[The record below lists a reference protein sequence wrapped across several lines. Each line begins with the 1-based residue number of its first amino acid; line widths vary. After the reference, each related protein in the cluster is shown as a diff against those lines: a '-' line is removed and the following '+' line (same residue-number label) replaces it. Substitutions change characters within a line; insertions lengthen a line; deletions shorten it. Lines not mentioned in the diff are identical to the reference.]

1 MPQGEGTYGS
11 QVGRPSTKKKKK
23 NYIGRTSRTGE
34 KKSVDMKKK
43 YAGKKFTPLIG
54 RGTPE
59 ERKNT
64 REFAKDLENNRKAK
78 NKKRLKK
85 FKAFVKRATD
95 PRGTKAHDKD
105 PKGKTIGKVT
115 GTRDTDPRGTKAHD
129 KDPKGTT
136 IGKTTKAGKKFIKK
150 QTTNPFARK
159 KPDPESANKLM
170 KKLNKGK

>member
-1 MPQGEGTYGS
+1 VLKLLNVNKLKLKPNIIMPNHYGK
-11 QVGRPSTKKKKK
+11 T
-23 NYIGRTSRTGE
+23 
-34 KKSVDMKKK
+34 DMKKK
-43 YAGKKFTPLIG
+43 YAGKKFTPIIG

-64 REFAKDLENNRKAK
+64 REFAKDLDDNRKAK

-105 PKGKTIGKVT
+105 PEGKK
-115 GTRDTDPRGTKAHD
+115 
-129 KDPKGTT
+129 

-150 QTTNPFARK
+150 QTTTPFARK

>member
-1 MPQGEGTYGS
+1 MPNHYGK
-11 QVGRPSTKKKKK
+11 T
-23 NYIGRTSRTGE
+23 
-34 KKSVDMKKK
+34 DMKKK
-43 YAGKKFTPLIG
+43 YAGKKFTPIIG
-54 RGTPE
+54 RGTSE

-64 REFAKDLENNRKAK
+64 REFAKDLDDNRKAK

-105 PKGKTIGKVT
+105 SKGKK
-115 GTRDTDPRGTKAHD
+115 
-129 KDPKGTT
+129 
-136 IGKTTKAGKKFIKK
+136 IGKTTEAGKKYIKK

>member
-1 MPQGEGTYGS
+1 MPQGKGTYGS

-23 NYIGRTSRTGE
+23 YIGRTGRTG
-34 KKSVDMKKK
+34 KRFT
-43 YAGKKFTPLIG
+43 GKKLTSKSP
-54 RGTPE
+54 
-59 ERKNT
+59 
-64 REFAKDLENNRKAK
+64 KDLDIKGK
-78 NKKRLKK
+78 PNKKKK
-85 FKAFVKRATD
+85 FKAFLDRA
-95 PRGTKAHDKD
+95 
-105 PKGKTIGKVT
+105 
-115 GTRDTDPRGTKAHD
+115 TDPRGTKAHD

>member
-1 MPQGEGTYGS
+1 MPEGKGTYGS

-23 NYIGRTSRTGE
+23 YIGRTGRTG
-34 KKSVDMKKK
+34 KRFT
-43 YAGKKFTPLIG
+43 GKKLTSKSP
-54 RGTPE
+54 
-59 ERKNT
+59 
-64 REFAKDLENNRKAK
+64 KDLDIKGK
-78 NKKRLKK
+78 PNKKKK
-85 FKAFVKRATD
+85 FKAFLDRATD